1 MAALDVAVTPIVPFK
16 CTPVAPPATP
26 LNEILGGWF
35 SQNFFH
41 FFFFSSF
48 FFLFFFLLQAMDGDT
63 CIGGIVCKLDMH
75 RGISRGYIAM
85 LVVETSYRKL
95 GLGL

>member
-35 SQNFFH
+35 SQNLFH
-41 FFFFSSF
+41 